1 MFRFPLALTSFIA
14 ANPGFVAWVLG
25 GLLTFIAAIISV
37 YHGVLLNRHSNNAK
51 AIEELGR
58 RLSLVELAVV
68 EHRAEVKRAQ
78 EEFNDLSATL
88 REHMGREEHEVWGGI
103 RGLGERMARI
113 EGQLD
118 SIRKQMPNGDMAE
131 VLTILRRMARAQG

>member
-1 MFRFPLALTSFIA
+1 MRPTPLALTSFIA

-58 RLSLVELAVV
+58 RLSLVEIAVV

-88 REHMGREEHEVWGGI
+88 REHMGREEHEVWSPL

-118 SIRKQMPNGDMAE
+118 SIKRSMPNGDVAE
-131 VLTILRRMARAQG
+131 MLTLLRRMAKARG